1 MEFIKKHYEKI
12 LLGLVLLGLTVAV
25 ALLPLLITG
34 KRHEL
39 ELLREALR
47 NPKIKPLTNLDLT
60 IHEASLQRVS
70 LPANLDFSWPHYLF
84 NPVPWQKQA
93 DGKLSRIPAET
104 EKGPSKMEVSSIKP
118 LYLILTLEGVGAGGY
133 LIGIKRDAAA
143 DASHRQKTQTYA
155 SVTNT
160 PKTAPFTL
168 LKVDGPADNPTDLV
182 VELKDSSQQVAIST
196 NRPFQRVDG
205 FTADLKYDPEKL
217 KWADRR
223 QGDWLSFAG
232 DDYKIVVITQS
243 NVVLSAKANDKK
255 TTIKF
260 ISPTEPR

>member
-25 ALLPLLITG
+25 ALLPFLISS
-34 KRHEL
+34 KRREL
-39 ELLREALR
+39 EVLRDTLR
-47 NPKIKPLTNLDLT
+47 NPKVKPLTNLDLT
-60 IHEASLQRVS
+60 IHEAALHRMS
-70 LPANLDFSWPHYLF
+70 LPPNLDYSRPHNLF
-84 NPVPWQKQA
+84 NPVPWQKRP
-93 DGKLSRIPAET
+93 DGTLIKIPT
-104 EKGPSKMEVSSIKP
+104 ENELGPAKVEVSSIKP
-118 LYLILTLEGVGAGGY
+118 LYLALSLEGIGAGGY

-143 DASHRQKTQTYA
+143 DPSQRHKTQTYA

-168 LKVDGPADNPTDLV
+168 LKVDGPADNPTDLML
-182 VELKDSSQQVAIST
+182 ELKDSSQQVSIST

-223 QGDWLSFAG
+223 QGDWLAFAG

>member
-25 ALLPLLITG
+25 ALLPFLISS
-34 KRHEL
+34 KRRAL
-39 ELLREALR
+39 EDLRTQLR

-60 IHEASLQRVS
+60 IHEAALQRMS
-70 LPANLDFSWPHYLF
+70 LPANIEFSRPHYLF
-84 NPVPWQKQA
+84 NPVPWQKLA
-93 DGKLSRIPAET
+93 NGTLGRIPTEAEA
-104 EKGPSKMEVSSIKP
+104 GPAKVEILKIKP
-118 LYLILTLEGVGAGGY
+118 LYLALSLEGVGAGGY

-143 DASHRQKTQTYA
+143 DPSHRQKTQTYA

-168 LKVDGPADNPTDLV
+168 LKVNGPADNPTDLV
-182 VELKDSSQQVAIST
+182 LELKDSSQQISIST

-205 FTADLKYDPEKL
+205 FTADLKYDPEKQ
-217 KWADRR
+217 KWNDRR
-223 QGDWLSFAG
+223 QGDWLAFAG